1 MPDQVT
7 TLSTGQALILI
18 AVGLVSLFILEL
30 ISPTDRKYK

>member
-1 MPDQVT
+1 MSDQVV
-7 TLSTGQALILI
+7 LSPIDGLLLI

>member
-1 MPDQVT
+1 MPDQVV
-7 TLSTGQALILI
+7 LSPIDGLLLI